1 MKRTLNTTINH
12 LSSRN
17 KQDEF
22 YTQYVDIR
30 NCQTLD
36 VCKVH
41 NKAKGNG

>member
-17 KQDEF
+17 MQDEF

-30 NCQTLD
+30 NCQVLYTA
-36 VCKVH
+36 H